1 VSYTIELWQSGEK
14 VCAVHGYVVHEL
26 LYHAAG
32 YAMQIQPD
40 GEITIKVKNPRKA
53 KK

>member
-1 VSYTIELWQSGEK
+1 MTYTIELWQNGKK
-14 VCAVHGYVVHEL
+14 VCAVHGYVAHEV

-32 YAMQIQPD
+32 YAAQIQPG
-40 GEITIKVKNPRKA
+40 GEITMKIKNPRKA